1 MIGFLRGNVVQLLQ
15 DYCLLD
21 VGGVGYR
28 VYIPSSTRSRLK
40 VGEDAMLYTHLAVRE
55 DAMTPQELHLAIET
69 LAEAGCR
76 TIHIYPAAAEEPD
89 ADAPADENAADAAQ
103 PDGAQPDAA
112 QTAG

>member
-1 MIGFLRGNVVQLLQ
+1 
-15 DYCLLD
+15 
-21 VGGVGYR
+21 
-28 VYIPSSTRSRLK
+28 
-40 VGEDAMLYTHLAVRE
+40 
-55 DAMTPQELHLAIET
+55 MTPQELHLAIET

-89 ADAPADENAADAAQ
+89 ADAPADENAGNAADAVQ